1 MICDECGK
9 RPANF
14 HLTKMA
20 NGNKTEYHLCEP
32 CAKSRGDWGFSIQP
46 DFSIH
51 QLLSSLLNYPADQA
65 ERPESRIEAAIPTC
79 RECGMNYQD
88 FAKTGRLGC
97 GRCYEEFG
105 GHLEQLLRRVHGAS
119 DHSGKV
125 PARAAEA
132 IKAHRE
138 IDRVKAEMAKAIE
151 REDFEAAAKLRD
163 KIRELEKD
171 PAKTGQGK
179 GGQGGAD

>member
-1 MICDECGK
+1 MMCDECGK

-14 HLTKMA
+14 HLTKMV
-20 NGNKTEYHLCEP
+20 NGDKTEYHLCEP
-32 CAKSRGDWGFSIQP
+32 CAKARGDWGIPIQP

-51 QLLSSLLNYPADQA
+51 QLLSSLLNYPLGQT
-65 ERPESRIEAAIPTC
+65 ERTENHAGSVTPTC
-79 RECGMNYQD
+79 RECGLTYND

-105 GHLEQLLRRVHGAS
+105 GHLEHLLRRVHGAS

-125 PARAAEA
+125 PARAVQT
-132 IKAHRE
+132 IKASRE
-138 IDRVKAEMAKAIE
+138 IDRVKGDLVKAIE
-151 REDFEAAAKLRD
+151 REDFETAAKLRD
-163 KIRELEKD
+163 KIRELEKET
-171 PAKTGQGK
+171 AKIDQGK